1 MTKSI
6 GRIVTLLSRNILID
20 LRDVI
25 EPFGITVG
33 EEPYYT
39 ALANE
44 DGLSQDELTQRV
56 CVDKS
61 ATARAVKALETKGFI
76 RREVDSIDKRN
87 KRLYLTEEAKS
98 KHKSLVEALIEYNQE
113 LTSGWT
119 KEQYDFVYQ
128 SLEML
133 ESKFNDGTG
142 DSQKKELNNK
152 E

>member
-1 MTKSI
+1 M
-6 GRIVTLLSRNILID
+6 D

-33 EEPYYT
+33 DEPYYT
-39 ALANE
+39 ALAYE
-44 DGLSQDELTQRV
+44 DGLSQEELTQRL

-76 RREVDSIDKRN
+76 RREVDSLDKRN
-87 KRLYLTEEAKS
+87 KRLYLTKEAKS
-98 KHKSLVEALIEYNQE
+98 THESLVKELIEYNKE
-113 LTSGWT
+113 LTSDWT

-133 ESKFNDGTG
+133 ESKFNDETG
-142 DSQKKELNNK
+142 GKKK
-152 E
+152 K

>member
-1 MTKSI
+1 M
-6 GRIVTLLSRNILID
+6 D

-33 EEPYYT
+33 DEPYYT
-39 ALANE
+39 ALAYE
-44 DGLSQDELTQRV
+44 DGLSQEELTQRL

-76 RREVDSIDKRN
+76 RREVDSLDKRN
-87 KRLYLTEEAKS
+87 KRLYLTKEAKS
-98 KHKSLVEALIEYNQE
+98 THKSLVKALIEYNNE
-113 LTSGWT
+113 LTSDWT

-133 ESKFNDGTG
+133 ESKFNDETG
-142 DSQKKELNNK
+142 GKKRNN
-152 E
+152 